1 MSAFTLLEHSDT
13 VLVALDKLGSAR
25 QPDAIDREELQRLIV
40 AAVRLYAAKA
50 EDEGAFPLAEP
61 GVLTAT
67 EVMMTA
73 AALLKAANVNV
84 FELGLWQSWSA

>member
-1 MSAFTLLEHSDT
+1 MSAFSSIEHGAA
-13 VLVALDKLGSAR
+13 VLAALDELASAHR
-25 QPDAIDREELQRLIV
+25 PEAIEREELQALAIAV
-40 AAVRLYAAKA
+40 VRLFAAKA
-50 EDEGAFPLAEP
+50 EAEGPFQIAPP
-61 GVLTAT
+61 GALTAT